1 MSPTPTPGRPVRGS
15 TSGEPIMALHD
26 RLGRRWSLRVIWELR
41 DGEPVTFRAL
51 QERCGGISSS
61 VLSQRT
67 AELRDAGAVEAADG
81 GYRLTRE
88 GRALLDAYPPL
99 AAWAERWARRS
110 ARG

>member
-1 MSPTPTPGRPVRGS
+1 MPDPTQHRH
-15 TSGEPIMALHD
+15 PIMALLD
-26 RLGRRWSLRVIWELR
+26 LLGRKWALRVIWELR
-41 DGEPVTFRAL
+41 DGDPVTFRAL

-61 VLSQRT
+61 VLSQRVG
-67 AELRDAGAVEAADG
+67 ELRDAGALEDAAS
-81 GYRLTRE
+81 GYRLTDE